1 MGELDPERHIVIDRG
16 SEPASSDMEFSQRD
30 VSDLSDE
37 ESVAFNE
44 VTDIQFI
51 NKTGEEVRFCLSNL
65 ELDLNSKV
73 QMEINGSN
81 NNKKRIVVLPQ
92 SESEIVPMHTLE
104 LLLAECR
111 DTIFR
116 KRRNLIKIDFAV
128 KGYRQI
134 KNLVLQRNGVFGY
147 YLHSQ
152 TNSKRSQGELSDM
165 SCVVRI

>member
-1 MGELDPERHIVIDRG
+1 
-16 SEPASSDMEFSQRD
+16 
-30 VSDLSDE
+30 
-37 ESVAFNE
+37 
-44 VTDIQFI
+44 
-51 NKTGEEVRFCLSNL
+51 
-65 ELDLNSKV
+65 
-73 QMEINGSN
+73 MEINGSN
-81 NNKKRIVVLPQ
+81 NNNKRIVVLPQ